1 MTPRLPPNDAFDA
14 FKEDI
19 RSMIDDY
26 TNIEIIE
33 ELKIKGFHT
42 SLTALKYQLQDWGFR
57 CQSGTRGVRTEAL
70 ISAVTDLFHHTLLN
84 DAQIA
89 ARLLEQGLQ
98 TTGRQVRPFASSLA
112 GSVTQLAPK

>member
-1 MTPRLPPNDAFDA
+1 MRALFNDTNLAIISALRRKLCRLQPQAWIHRRNHVMTPRLPPNDAFDA

-57 CQSGTRGVRTEAL
+57 ASVWDPGSAHRG
-70 ISAVTDLFHHTLLN
+70 SD
-84 DAQIA
+84 QCC
-89 ARLLEQGLQ
+89 
-98 TTGRQVRPFASSLA
+98 
-112 GSVTQLAPK
+112 